1 MYKEIEIPGD
11 RDRNP
16 RRGHRKVKEIE
27 IPGDRDGEIEIP
39 GDRDGEIEIPGDRDG
54 NQGERNRNPRR

>member
-1 MYKEIEIPGD
+1 MKEIEIPGD

-27 IPGDRDGEIEIP
+27 IPGDRDGDKEKEIEIP
-39 GDRDGEIEIPGDRDG
+39 GEGIMYT
-54 NQGERNRNPRR
+54 